1 MKKITCREMGG
12 DCDAVVTGETA
23 DELMANGKKHVH
35 DLAESGDEAHKGVV
49 KKMEELSEE
58 DRKKWAEDLA
68 GKFDSLEEA

>member
-1 MKKITCREMGG
+1 MKKITCKEMGG

-23 DELMANGKKHVH
+23 EELMANGKKHVH
-35 DLAESGDEAHKGVV
+35 DLAESGDEVHKGTV

-58 DRKKWAEDLA
+58 DRKKWAEDFA